1 MDTRG
6 KEGNVNVL
14 RHMSHET
21 SEMEE
26 EKAKSG
32 QVLLFSATGKVYNV
46 LEWRRLG
53 NLYHFN

>member
-1 MDTRG
+1 
-6 KEGNVNVL
+6 
-14 RHMSHET
+14 MSHET